1 MFKYGSVYK
10 ELRKEQEVT
19 QTQACQ
25 GICSISKLS
34 RWENNQVEVEFSTA
48 IALLRRINITLDEFT
63 TRAEIATES
72 ELPKITK
79 KIVIAIRDENV
90 PLLRKYAQKH
100 LAKYHTSKNFLEL
113 ENILV
118 VCNQLLLIEGKNY
131 LSPADIQRIGSY
143 LLHNTVWSKYNLN
156 LFASSPF
163 LLNSELGFK
172 IAMRIVHNF
181 DQISDLSDNL
191 TIFMGGLSDT
201 VIAFILKK
209 KLDYAQKLL
218 NELKKINLPFYFMFF
233 NIALTLLQKIIDY
246 CHTGDEQ
253 PVLAIFDNLIQLN
266 CSKQAQKL
274 LEAFKD
280 VKKVW
285 EDENV

>member
-34 RWENNQVEVEFSTA
+34 RWENNQVAVEFSTA

-72 ELPKITK
+72 ELPK

-218 NELKKINLPFYFMFF
+218 NELKKINLPFSFMFF

>member
-1 MFKYGSVYK
+1 M
-10 ELRKEQEVT
+10 
-19 QTQACQ
+19 
-25 GICSISKLS
+25 
-34 RWENNQVEVEFSTA
+34 
-48 IALLRRINITLDEFT
+48 
-63 TRAEIATES
+63 
-72 ELPKITK
+72 
-79 KIVIAIRDENV
+79 
-90 PLLRKYAQKH
+90 RKYAQKH

-233 NIALTLLQKIIDY
+233 NITLTLLQKIIDY

>member
-1 MFKYGSVYK
+1 
-10 ELRKEQEVT
+10 
-19 QTQACQ
+19 
-25 GICSISKLS
+25 
-34 RWENNQVEVEFSTA
+34 
-48 IALLRRINITLDEFT
+48 
-63 TRAEIATES
+63 
-72 ELPKITK
+72 
-79 KIVIAIRDENV
+79 
-90 PLLRKYAQKH
+90 
-100 LAKYHTSKNFLEL
+100 
-113 ENILV
+113 
-118 VCNQLLLIEGKNY
+118 
-131 LSPADIQRIGSY
+131 
-143 LLHNTVWSKYNLN
+143 
-156 LFASSPF
+156 
-163 LLNSELGFK
+163 
-172 IAMRIVHNF
+172 
-181 DQISDLSDNL
+181 
-191 TIFMGGLSDT
+191 MGGLSDT

>member
-1 MFKYGSVYK
+1 MVKYGSVYK

>member
-1 MFKYGSVYK
+1 MQRLQQNLNY
-10 ELRKEQEVT
+10 Q
-19 QTQACQ
+19 
-25 GICSISKLS
+25 
-34 RWENNQVEVEFSTA
+34 
-48 IALLRRINITLDEFT
+48 
-63 TRAEIATES
+63 
-72 ELPKITK
+72 K

-118 VCNQLLLIEGKNY
+118 GCNQLLLIEGKNY